1 MQMSVNMAIVW
12 GNVLI
17 LVFVHFVV
25 SQRHDQ
31 CGEPTKY
38 LDKQLDNKYL
48 HKSVFNDGEKVAYK
62 CSLGYSQSDG
72 SRISRC
78 MKGRWTLLDMICQKK
93 KCNALGDIENG
104 QYSQEG
110 RSFGDKAIAM
120 CNKGYVLRGERVR
133 MCVEYGWN
141 GTDPI
146 CEVSKFICLAPDV
159 ANRWIK
165 PEERTQYT
173 VQDTVTITCSEGF
186 DLIGSSV
193 VTCGP
198 DGQWLN
204 LPECRPKVQF
214 SRVLVQRPILKT
226 CPTPELG
233 KSGTVRELKSV
244 YVPGDPLSITCNEGF
259 IGSGDFM
266 CDTSEKW
273 IPNEPKCQMINC
285 SAPTVANGRIRGS
298 TVLYKYKDIVDVR
311 CSEGFDLIGPPQ
323 VTCGPDGQWQG
334 LPECRPKRISATVQ
348 FSRVLVQRPILKTC
362 PTPELGKSGTVKD
375 LKSVYVPGDPLSV
388 TCNEGFIGS
397 GDFMC
402 DTSEKWIP
410 NEPKCQMINCSA
422 PTVANGRIR
431 GSTVLYKYK
440 DIVDVR
446 CSEGF
451 DLIGPPQVTCGPD
464 GQWQGLPECRPK
476 RISATGKC
484 GPAPSHPNFEL
495 RDWSPTLKEYPSGSR
510 IRYKCGIGHRRA
522 RGSDSIRCQGGQW
535 TKLKLH
541 CERKKCGSAGEISY
555 GRFEYTGVS
564 FGHTAKAI
572 CQEGYELVGPQMRTC
587 RDGGWDGRNPTC
599 EPVHCPP
606 PPEVKGAEMSDP
618 VYEHVPFGHAVSYHC
633 RTGAMIGARD
643 IYCTQE
649 GTWNAPPPECKDI
662 TCPHPHVPRGSRMRG
677 LRSVYKFGNTV
688 TIACDPGLIL
698 IGRSFIT
705 CGPDGEWKPKLPE
718 CKHWD
723 KRFN

>member
-12 GNVLI
+12 GNALI

-25 SQRHDQ
+25 SQRHYQ

-48 HKSVFNDGEKVAYK
+48 HKSLFNDGEKVAYK
-62 CSLGYSQSDG
+62 CFPGYSQSGG

-78 MKGRWTLLDMICQKK
+78 TKGRWTLLDMICQKK

-120 CNKGYVLRGERVR
+120 CNKGYVLRGGRVR
-133 MCVEYGWN
+133 MCVESGWN

-146 CEVSKFICLAPDV
+146 CEVSKIICSAPDV

-214 SRVLVQRPILKT
+214 SRVLVQHPI
-226 CPTPELG
+226 
-233 KSGTVRELKSV
+233 
-244 YVPGDPLSITCNEGF
+244 I
-259 IGSGDFM
+259 
-266 CDTSEKW
+266 
-273 IPNEPKCQMINC
+273 
-285 SAPTVANGRIRGS
+285 
-298 TVLYKYKDIVDVR
+298 
-311 CSEGFDLIGPPQ
+311 
-323 VTCGPDGQWQG
+323 
-334 LPECRPKRISATVQ
+334 
-348 FSRVLVQRPILKTC
+348 KTC
-362 PTPELGKSGTVKD
+362 PTPELGKSGTVKE

-402 DTSEKWIP
+402 DTNEKWIP
-410 NEPKCQMINCSA
+410 NEPKCQMIKCSA

-431 GSTVLYKYK
+431 GSRVLYKYR

-446 CSEGF
+446 CNEGF
-451 DLIGPPQVTCGPD
+451 DLIGPPQITCGPD
-464 GQWQGLPECRPK
+464 GQWQGLSECRPK
-476 RISATGKC
+476 RISDTGKC

-495 RDWSPTLKEYPSGSR
+495 RDWSPTLEEYPSGSR
-510 IRYKCGIGHRRA
+510 IRYKCVIGHRRA

-606 PPEVKGAEMSDP
+606 PPEVKGAEMFDP
-618 VYEHVPFGHAVSYHC
+618 VYEHVPFGHTVSYHC
-633 RTGAMIGARD
+633 RTGTMIGARD
-643 IYCTQE
+643 IYCTQK
-649 GTWNAPPPECKDI
+649 GTWSAPPPECKDI
-662 TCPHPHVPRGSRMRG
+662 ACPHPYVPRGSRIRG

-698 IGRSFIT
+698 IGQSFIT

-718 CKHWD
+718 CEQRD
-723 KRFN
+723 IRFN